1 MKLGDYYMNNQ
12 VNTEKETKEKNHQE
26 QQKDAVYSEKKNDYP
41 LSFLIL
47 ENEEENFVKGYN

>member
-1 MKLGDYYMNNQ
+1 MKNQ
-12 VNTEKETKEKNHQE
+12 VNTEKETKDQNYQE
-26 QQKDAVYSEKKNDYP
+26 QQKDAVYTEKKNDYP